1 MKKIIKK
8 FTNKISAALIIT
20 STLAITPIQSAK
32 AAEISDLINTVISVY
47 NNMLAVYADAAYQFD
62 PQIDIA
68 MNNNKDILNTNI
80 NSAMKD
86 YVDLETSNAFAGIR
100 AQNKKDTLA
109 ANIKAGDDVDLNIKD
124 ISLFGGIDELSKQI
138 KDAESQ
144 KNNYM
149 FNVEYLL
156 GPNVYSD
163 TTAKN
168 NAIAYLE
175 QIKSISPPPPVIRIG
190 ATFDVPIMNM
200 SDPNQKTATVGQK
213 TPLTSKDLDKL
224 RKDLQSD
231 PIYRSY
237 KKAYR
242 SIVALRNLF
251 LDNLHYSYQIRVP
264 QSNGKSIEQ
273 MKDEQAA
280 SRLTPD
286 YYQKMSTASPDT
298 VGRETLFVLAE
309 IRNELNEIRKQ
320 NERIIVMTSVNSL
333 NQIAITVQN
342 LNANA
347 QQIGQLVYCKAPG
360 NEEDPLCT
368 QQSSST
374 ISMEQLTPTSAP
386 ATTTNQ

>member
-8 FTNKISAALIIT
+8 FTNKIGAALIIT
-20 STLAITPIQSAK
+20 SALAITPIQSAK
-32 AAEISDLINTVISVY
+32 AAEISDLINVVISVY

-68 MNNNKDILNTNI
+68 MNNNQDILNTNI
-80 NSAMKD
+80 DSAMKN
-86 YVDLETSNAFAGIR
+86 YVDLETSSAFAGIR
-100 AQNKKDTLA
+100 AQSKKDTLA
-109 ANIKAGDDVDLNIKD
+109 ANIKAGDDVDLNTKD
-124 ISLFGGIDELSKQI
+124 ISLFGGVDELSKQI

-156 GPNVYSD
+156 GPSVYSD

-168 NAIAYLE
+168 NALAYLE
-175 QIKSISPPPPVIRIG
+175 QIKSVAPPPPVIRIG
-190 ATFDVPIMNM
+190 ATFDVPVMNM
-200 SDPNQKTATVGQK
+200 NDPTQKTATVGQK
-213 TPLTSKDLDKL
+213 TPLTSKDIDKL

-231 PIYRSY
+231 PNYRSY
-237 KKAYR
+237 KKTYR

-251 LDNLHYSYQIRVP
+251 LDNLYYSYQIRLP

-286 YYQKMSTASPDT
+286 YYQQMSTASPDT
-298 VGRETLFVLAE
+298 VSRETLFVLAE
-309 IRNELNEIRKQ
+309 ISNELNEIRKQ
-320 NERIIVMTSVNSL
+320 NERIIVMNSVNSL
-333 NQIAITVQN
+333 NQIAVTTQS
-342 LNANA
+342 LNAGA
-347 QQIGQLVYCKAPG
+347 SQIGQSVYCKAPG

-368 QQSSST
+368 QQSSS
-374 ISMEQLTPTSAP
+374 SMKSLNTTSAP
-386 ATTTNQ
+386 ATTTTTP